1 MASIISLAVI
11 IVLFLF
17 IFLLFSGT
25 SLYLLFGSIWVI
37 FLSFV
42 VKQCGKECL
51 SELWVTWQQVF
62 FYLKT

>member
-1 MASIISLAVI
+1 MASITSLAVI
-11 IVLFLF
+11 IVLFLLLL
-17 IFLLFSGT
+17 LLFSGT

-51 SELWVTWQQVF
+51 SEL
-62 FYLKT
+62 